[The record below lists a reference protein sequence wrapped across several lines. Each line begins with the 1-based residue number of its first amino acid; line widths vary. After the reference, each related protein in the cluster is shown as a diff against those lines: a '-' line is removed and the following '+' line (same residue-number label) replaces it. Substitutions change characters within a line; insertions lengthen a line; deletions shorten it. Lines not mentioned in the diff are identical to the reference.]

1 VRETSSLRV
10 RTPVLAG
17 TIGAAGCIGD
27 DGAESPTAT
36 PQRTDEAT
44 PTQAQNLGTI
54 EYTVTNA
61 DDETH
66 RLSVTMENAEGTVI
80 QETNE
85 PEFQPDAS
93 VSSGD
98 PGHDPDAGPFTLT
111 FSTDS
116 ASETYEWDVRE
127 CARIDLSVTI
137 TSDGSI
143 TVERVLCQN

>member
-1 VRETSSLRV
+1 MRR
-10 RTPVLAG
+10 RHVLAVLVG
-17 TIGAAGCIGD
+17 TIGTAGCTGD
-27 DGAESPTAT
+27 EGGEPSASTSRQTDRESPT
-36 PQRTDEAT
+36 QD
-44 PTQAQNLGTI
+44 QNLGTV
-54 EYTVTNA
+54 EYTVTNG

-66 RLSVTMENAEGTVI
+66 RLGVTMENAAGTVV

-85 PEFQPDAS
+85 PEFQPDTS

-98 PGHDPDAGPFTLT
+98 AGHDPDAGPFVLT

-127 CARIDLSVTI
+127 CGRVELSVTI